1 MTDLETQLLEVGG
14 VASVLVEEL
23 DGAPVSASLRLVED
37 ADEIA
42 VSIEVKAILAK
53 HGLKTRSDEDHPTSN
68 EAQEVL
74 EGPTLSDPDTVDL
87 TAGPVESGAI
97 DLPEQRQP
105 SVELNSVGPVPM
117 SPARVQSATLGQT
130 PEGLRVTV
138 TLEDGRSGERIV
150 HPGGDQIRMAVVS
163 IVGVLLGVVGVHLAQ
178 YKVEEFTGRRAVT
191 VIVERGTQTPGIG
204 TAFESGTVF
213 EPGTVELAIAR
224 AAWAAILG

>member
-1 MTDLETQLLEVGG
+1 MNDLETQLLEVGG
-14 VASVLVEEL
+14 VASVMVEQL
-23 DGAPVSASLRLVED
+23 DGAPVSASLRLVD
-37 ADEIA
+37 NADEIA
-42 VSIEVKAILAK
+42 VSIEVKAILAR
-53 HGLKTRSDEDHPTSN
+53 HGLRTRSDEDHLTVN
-68 EAQEVL
+68 EPQEVS
-74 EGPTLSDPDTVDL
+74 EGPTLPDPDTVDL
-87 TAGPVESGAI
+87 AASPVEAGAI
-97 DLPEQRQP
+97 DLPEQRPP
-105 SVELNSVGPVPM
+105 SLELNSAGPVAM

>member
-14 VASVLVEEL
+14 VASVMVEQV

-42 VSIEVKAILAK
+42 VSIEVKAILAR
-53 HGLKTRSDEDHPTSN
+53 HGLRTRSDEDHSTADEPQN
-68 EAQEVL
+68 VL
-74 EGPTLSDPDTVDL
+74 EGPTLPDSDTVDL
-87 TAGPVESGAI
+87 TASAMEAGAI
-97 DLPEQRQP
+97 DLPEQRSP
-105 SVELNSVGPVPM
+105 SLELNSAGPVPM

-150 HPGGDQIRMAVVS
+150 HPGGDQICMAVVA

-191 VIVERGTQTPGIG
+191 VIVDRGTQTPGIG